1 MKAKIGR
8 RGDAE
13 QINYKTQTKPDKVHV
28 LKLYKVQK
36 RKAWNFRVVKIRFPP
51 KFKICDSQVV
61 LPVWERFCC
70 HAVIFNFKKQFP
82 IFTICWSFPRWP
94 LWWRKARWYFEFGNL
109 ISVLALLLS
118 GGLYNSSVVPMNF
131 VELWSPDRQ
140 CSLDPLP
147 FPMEGHTTDWVDN
160 SLVVCGGLN
169 GSSWTTAPCTR
180 FKNGTWQPLKNTKH
194 QRWIFPLFYF
204 LFQTTGAGTATRAR
218 Y

>member
-1 MKAKIGR
+1 MFSGCFASVRTILLPCSHFQFQEAVSYFYYLLVFSSLATVVKKS
-8 RGDAE
+8 
-13 QINYKTQTKPDKVHV
+13 KVIV
-28 LKLYKVQK
+28 WILKLY
-36 RKAWNFRVVKIRFPP
+36 
-51 KFKICDSQVV
+51 
-61 LPVWERFCC
+61 
-70 HAVIFNFKKQFP
+70 
-82 IFTICWSFPRWP
+82 
-94 LWWRKARWYFEFGNL
+94 

-194 QRWIFPLFYF
+194 QR
-204 LFQTTGAGTATRAR
+204 
-218 Y
+218 